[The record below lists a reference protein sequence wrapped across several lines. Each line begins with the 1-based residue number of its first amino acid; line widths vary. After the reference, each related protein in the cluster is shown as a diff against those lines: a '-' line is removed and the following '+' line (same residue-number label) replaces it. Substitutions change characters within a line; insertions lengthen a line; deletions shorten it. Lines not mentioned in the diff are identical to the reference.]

1 MKFKQKLFAAL
12 FTLFFTCASVT
23 GAMVIGTKLNARL
36 IQNPDLVTSCSGINN
51 SRNTSCSIERK
62 SMIIKC
68 GANHS
73 CNNQRP
79 AKRLKPPLTV
89 REFVNES
96 GYQVDP
102 NNVAQNPFRNN
113 SPNSAAIN
121 EVNSFLSR
129 CQASV
134 RKAESLLLHRLPY
147 QVDPPIGVVIGYQS
161 IGQMI

>member
-36 IQNPDLVTSCSGINN
+36 IQTPDLVISYSGINN

-79 AKRLKPPLTV
+79 AKCLKPPLTV